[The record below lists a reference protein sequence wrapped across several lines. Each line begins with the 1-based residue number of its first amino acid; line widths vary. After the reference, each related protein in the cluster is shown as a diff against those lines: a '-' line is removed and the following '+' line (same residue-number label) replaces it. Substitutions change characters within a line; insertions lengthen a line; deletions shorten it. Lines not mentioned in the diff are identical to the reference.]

1 MWLFNTSLVLANPPS
16 SLLSSAPASVC
27 ILCLQ
32 YCFLPVWYSLCS
44 SVPALLMPLP
54 LPPPEGP
61 FPLPSLYTHIEDT
74 HGRIGNCGPH
84 IGENICLLSLWTWIT
99 SHSVIFF
106 HFTIIFFYKCHNFI
120 FIYSWMNFHCL
131 YVPHFHCLFISWLS
145 FNRFHFLPIVNRT
158 VNHNISTVGY
168 RVL

>member
-1 MWLFNTSLVLANPPS
+1 MWLFNTSLVLTNPPS

-44 SVPALLMPLP
+44 SVPALLMPFPLP
-54 LPPPEGP
+54 LPQGP
-61 FPLPSLYTHIEDT
+61 FPLPGVYTHIEDT

-84 IGENICLLSLWTWIT
+84 IGENICLLSLWTWIA

-106 HFTIIFFYKCHNFI
+106 HFTIIFSTNVIILFLFTAEWISIVCMYHTFIVCSSVDCHLTD
-120 FIYSWMNFHCL
+120 S
-131 YVPHFHCLFISWLS
+131 ISYLLW
-145 FNRFHFLPIVNRT
+145 IGQWT
-158 VNHNISTVGY
+158 TIS
-168 RVL
+168 LQ